1 MKGRLIIMFKSKL
14 KRIKSVVLSG
24 LVAITAVAPS
34 FTSFTAPLTTNAVSS
49 DNYAKLLQ
57 YSLFFYDANMCGSKV
72 SETSL
77 LSWRGDC
84 HTSDEVDGGYHD
96 AGDHAMFGLPQGYTA
111 STIGWAYYE
120 FKDSFDSNG
129 QTAHFKTIADYFS
142 KFFRDCTVLSGDSV
156 SKFCIQKGI
165 GNTDHAYWGPPETQ
179 GDRGGCD
186 WRSSGCGDIAAEYA
200 AALAVNYIN
209 FGNADDLKY
218 AKALYK
224 YAKNNASVSTGDCTG
239 FYKSGNVDD
248 DLAWAA
254 GWLYLATNDASYK
267 SDLTNGSGAVYYT
280 HCWDNVSLG
289 AACLKGEITG
299 DWSGAN
305 GYLSGNCNGS
315 NYLLIDAW
323 GSARHNATTQF
334 AALVATKHGAGDYSS
349 WAKGQMNYLLGNN
362 PANTC
367 FVVGFADNSAKKPHH
382 RACSGTSDA
391 NDESP
396 SKYTLVGALVG
407 GPTDAGGS
415 YQDKRADYQ
424 ANEVAIDYNAGLVG
438 AAAGL
443 YSVYKTGTVDS
454 TIVGAKNNGSG
465 SVVTKPSV
473 TTTTS
478 PRVTEPI
485 VTTTKK
491 PQNPSTG
498 DGKYTITPN
507 KKIVYS
513 QLPEDDKMIG
523 FDWADF
529 DIPAGEKVTKVEVNV
544 SASSTIGKWQ
554 GAFGSS
560 TSVSP
565 DYWTQSDEMEQ
576 KINGTSGTI
585 TWNIDS
591 ATSEIIQT
599 LYGGQLKFGI
609 WWVDCG
615 TFTIDSITAYTGSGS
630 STVTTAK
637 TTSPSSRVT
646 TTKTTTQKP
655 SSGDSGVYVIEPNEK
670 IVYSQLPE
678 SDKMIG
684 WEWSEFGIPT
694 GEKVKKVEIN
704 ISASSTIG
712 KWQGA
717 FGSSTSVSPDYW
729 TQSDEMEQTINGKSG
744 AITWN
749 IDSATSEI
757 IQTLYGGELKFG
769 IWWIDCGTFTID
781 SIKVYTDGSSSSATT
796 TKKTT
801 TTTKATT
808 TKTTTS
814 RTTTTKATTTIT
826 TPSISVTL
834 SGDVNCDNRVD
845 VSDAVLLKCYL
856 LDSTKYPISAQGK
869 ANADVHGNNGLNAQD
884 AVTIQKYVIRLI
896 NSLPV

>member
-1 MKGRLIIMFKSKL
+1 MQLCALAATK
-14 KRIKSVVLSG
+14 
-24 LVAITAVAPS
+24 
-34 FTSFTAPLTTNAVSS
+34 NSS
-49 DNYAKLLQ
+49 
-57 YSLFFYDANMCGSKV
+57 
-72 SETSL
+72 
-77 LSWRGDC
+77 
-84 HTSDEVDGGYHD
+84 
-96 AGDHAMFGLPQGYTA
+96 
-111 STIGWAYYE
+111 
-120 FKDSFDSNG
+120 
-129 QTAHFKTIADYFS
+129 ADYS
-142 KFFRDCTVLSGDSV
+142 
-156 SKFCIQKGI
+156 
-165 GNTDHAYWGPPETQ
+165 
-179 GDRGGCD
+179 D
-186 WRSSGCGDIAAEYA
+186 WC
-200 AALAVNYIN
+200 
-209 FGNADDLKY
+209 
-218 AKALYK
+218 
-224 YAKNNASVSTGDCTG
+224 KN
-239 FYKSGNVDD
+239 
-248 DLAWAA
+248 
-254 GWLYLATNDASYK
+254 
-267 SDLTNGSGAVYYT
+267 
-280 HCWDNVSLG
+280 
-289 AACLKGEITG
+289 
-299 DWSGAN
+299 
-305 GYLSGNCNGS
+305 
-315 NYLLIDAW
+315 
-323 GSARHNATTQF
+323 
-334 AALVATKHGAGDYSS
+334 
-349 WAKGQMNYLLGNN
+349 QMDYLLGNN

-367 FVVGFADNSAKKPHH
+367 FVVGYANNSAKNPHH
-382 RACSGTSDA
+382 RAASGYSSY
-391 NDESP
+391 DEMGQNTQSS
-396 SKYTLVGALVG
+396 SKAHSLIGALVG

-415 YQDKRADYQ
+415 YVDSIQDYVC
-424 ANEVAIDYNAGLVG
+424 NEVAIDYNAGLVG

-513 QLPEDDKMIG
+513 QLPED
-523 FDWADF
+523 
-529 DIPAGEKVTKVEVNV
+529 
-544 SASSTIGKWQ
+544 
-554 GAFGSS
+554 
-560 TSVSP
+560 
-565 DYWTQSDEMEQ
+565 
-576 KINGTSGTI
+576 
-585 TWNIDS
+585 
-591 ATSEIIQT
+591 
-599 LYGGQLKFGI
+599 
-609 WWVDCG
+609 
-615 TFTIDSITAYTGSGS
+615 
-630 STVTTAK
+630 
-637 TTSPSSRVT
+637 
-646 TTKTTTQKP
+646 
-655 SSGDSGVYVIEPNEK
+655 
-670 IVYSQLPE
+670 
-678 SDKMIG
+678 DKMIG